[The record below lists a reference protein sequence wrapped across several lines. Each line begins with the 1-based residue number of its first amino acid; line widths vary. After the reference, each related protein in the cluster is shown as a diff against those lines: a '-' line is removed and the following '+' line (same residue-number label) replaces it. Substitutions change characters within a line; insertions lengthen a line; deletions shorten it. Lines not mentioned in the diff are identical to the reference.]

1 MQQLQEAGLNHLSPD
16 ATGEDTEKQKDKI
29 NSSMASVGRGIRWPS
44 DPLGL
49 CLGTHICFKCK
60 QSWNWTRKQMCRI
73 KHHWL

>member
-44 DPLGL
+44 DP
-49 CLGTHICFKCK
+49 
-60 QSWNWTRKQMCRI
+60 
-73 KHHWL
+73 